1 MHHEMPVESFFRG
14 VDTVDESYIERARF
28 DFRGC
33 RASSFI
39 SARTPGRGRTRR
51 FILDYLVASTLK
63 LRRRESTRVN
73 RFISRRA
80 TRRQRETSGSVAR
93 CRGVVLSSAIR
104 HVRRGHVLRL
114 VHPKGGPR
122 GLRVHA
128 RSISNFYY
136 ARRPR
141 A

>member
-1 MHHEMPVESFFRG
+1 MSHTRAGSIRFSRVPRVELCFR
-14 VDTVDESYIERARF
+14 SN
-28 DFRGC
+28 
-33 RASSFI
+33 
-39 SARTPGRGRTRR
+39 ARTWSDGAIYSRLSRCGAT
-51 FILDYLVASTLK
+51 TLR

-73 RFISRRA
+73 RFISRRP
-80 TRRQRETSGSVAR
+80 TRRQRETNGSMAR
-93 CRGVVLSSAIR
+93 CRGVVLSLAIR

-128 RSISNFYY
+128 RSISKFYY